1 MADVSETTMD
11 PTVSVEPAA
20 NVNVSDEA
28 GAERTFSISIAV
40 SAIRCTLT
48 YVLIPWVFPFLGET
62 TGVGPTIGVVI
73 GLAAI
78 VANLFSIRRF
88 HRADHRWKWQMTL
101 LNSAVI
107 GLLVFLVAKDF
118 VSLVG

>member
-1 MADVSETTMD
+1 MD

-88 HRADHRWKWQMTL
+88 HRSDHRWKWQMTL